1 MKEHEQRVLEREQ
14 KRNGRSQLTI
24 TPQDRTLGGSE
35 EQMVPLSQEQQQDA
49 PRLTLNQLR
58 EERIRAREDRLRVQE
73 QWLLERYQKC
83 NGQLTMTP
91 QQDCPRTAREEPLQD
106 LEHRRAQAT
115 IPLQDCTAPRA
126 REERVVL
133 AQEHGWRCPIRR
145 GGKHHSAGTNSP
157 SQGGARTGARTPQ

>member
-1 MKEHEQRVLEREQ
+1 M
-14 KRNGRSQLTI
+14 
-24 TPQDRTLGGSE
+24 
-35 EQMVPLSQEQQQDA
+35 PLLQEQQQDA

-58 EERIRAREDRLRVQE
+58 EERLRAREDRLRMQE
-73 QWLLERYQKC
+73 QWLLERSQKHD
-83 NGQLTMTP
+83 GQLTMTP
-91 QQDCPRTAREEPLQD
+91 QQELTMTPQQERPRTAREEPLQD

-133 AQEHGWRCPIRR
+133 AQEHGCRCSIQG
-145 GGKHHSAGTNSP
+145 GGKDHSIGTNLL